1 MSRRVLVDTGP
12 LIAIVSRSD
21 QFHDACVEQLHA
33 LPPPLV
39 TCLPCL
45 TEAAWLLRSTPET
58 LELLLR
64 AFDEQLLHLAPLE
77 DRCLPWVGQFMHRY
91 RTLGVQFADACL
103 CYLADDLKIDT
114 VFTLD
119 RRDFQV
125 YRRKGGKPF
134 KLLPPL
140 Q

>member
-12 LIAIVSRSD
+12 LVAIVSRSD
-21 QFHDACVEQLHA
+21 QFHDVCVQQLRE
-33 LPPPLV
+33 LPAPLV

-45 TEAAWLLRSTPET
+45 TEAAWLLRRSPHAFESLLRGFDEGL
-58 LELLLR
+58 LEL
-64 AFDEQLLHLAPLE
+64 APFDQ
-77 DRCLPWVGQFMHRY
+77 RCLPWVKEFMCRY
-91 RTLGVQFADACL
+91 RNIGAQLADACL

-134 KLLPPL
+134 KLLPSD
-140 Q
+140 